1 MLGPAATPCKFKQK
15 VAFAHRLKSTHKYL
29 LDKNVSDRLIM
40 KLDIALAEINS
51 KLNDELK
58 LVSVSIHYSVINLSL
73 DLI

>member
-1 MLGPAATPCKFKQK
+1 
-15 VAFAHRLKSTHKYL
+15 
-29 LDKNVSDRLIM
+29 M

-58 LVSVSIHYSVINLSL
+58 LVSVSIHYTVINLSL